1 MERFMSA
8 RQERK
13 GAWTLGA
20 MLGGLLF
27 YVAIAA
33 IFLTVEL
40 I

>member
-1 MERFMSA
+1 MSTS
-8 RQERK
+8 QTRK
-13 GAWTLGA
+13 GAWTLAA

-33 IFLTVEL
+33 IFLTAEL

>member
-1 MERFMSA
+1 MRA
-8 RQERK
+8 RQASK
-13 GAWTLGA
+13 GAWTLAA

-27 YVAIAA
+27 YVAIAS

>member
-1 MERFMSA
+1 MSI
-8 RQERK
+8 RQAGK

-20 MLGGLLF
+20 MIGGLLF
-27 YVAIAA
+27 YVAIAV

>member
-1 MERFMSA
+1 MSA
-8 RQERK
+8 RQAAHK

-20 MLGGLLF
+20 MVGGLLF

-40 I
+40 V

>member
-1 MERFMSA
+1 MSA
-8 RQERK
+8 RQVARK

-20 MLGGLLF
+20 MVGGLLF

>member
-1 MERFMSA
+1 MSA
-8 RQERK
+8 RQARK
-13 GAWTLGA
+13 GAWTLAA

-33 IFLTVEL
+33 VFLTVEL